1 MGVGCHPSP
10 SFGGFND
17 KNTTKYQIMETTE
30 QEKPKSKRG
39 GPRPGSG
46 RPRKEFARALTVRLS
61 HEADAALA
69 CYEGKAIVERARAM
83 GIVK

>member
-1 MGVGCHPSP
+1 
-10 SFGGFND
+10 
-17 KNTTKYQIMETTE
+17 METTG

-61 HEADAALA
+61 PEADAVLA
-69 CYEGKAIVERARAM
+69 IYDGNATEFINAAIVERARAM
-83 GIVK
+83 GLVK